1 MRILTE
7 ENNKSIAK
15 NMNFSFENPYSFKER
30 LKSFTPLKSLPAERE
45 LYFSKRKRFIRRL
58 LIVTVVIFSLIPLL
72 FMILGL
78 DFKVVRNMDSQ
89 YYYTLFIFWFYACAV
104 FSPLLIGSYYLVR
117 SATQTTTKAQRMLLE
132 QMSEKDWHFFNEI
145 RNRSLT
151 YAPPFILCQEK
162 LYLFK
167 FNTIVE
173 ISLETIEKMEI
184 LLKHRGKNIT
194 IGIWHPEKTT
204 LFINR
209 SLYPY
214 LETLVG
220 KYKVKL

>member
-1 MRILTE
+1 MRIPTE

-89 YYYTLFIFWFYACAV
+89 YYYTLFIFWFYACVV

-145 RNRSLT
+145 RNHSLT

-214 LETLVG
+214 LEALVA

>member
-1 MRILTE
+1 
-7 ENNKSIAK
+7 
-15 NMNFSFENPYSFKER
+15 
-30 LKSFTPLKSLPAERE
+30 
-45 LYFSKRKRFIRRL
+45 
-58 LIVTVVIFSLIPLL
+58 
-72 FMILGL
+72 
-78 DFKVVRNMDSQ
+78 
-89 YYYTLFIFWFYACAV
+89 
-104 FSPLLIGSYYLVR
+104 
-117 SATQTTTKAQRMLLE
+117 MLLE

-145 RNRSLT
+145 RNHSLT

-214 LETLVG
+214 LEALVA